1 MANHTFTL
9 KIPVSEAP
17 RLKQFFLGHGFEIRD
32 LAHAFWQAKGLGCV
46 ASFYKSGKLVM
57 QGPEADTWRG
67 LIGDDTP
74 EARPYASAL
83 SKHPKPPPPQWI
95 GTDEAGKGD
104 YFGPLVV
111 AGALIKRDQ
120 LELLQTLGIDDSKA
134 LSDERLPAMV
144 RGIEA
149 ACITEVMVITPAKY
163 NELYARIGNLNK
175 LLSWAHGKVI
185 ENLLTREKAPWALV
199 DKFVDERVLRR
210 SLGPLGSSI
219 QVDART
225 KAEEDPA
232 VGAASVLAR
241 AAYLRNLRSL
251 SRRFGVTLSAGAGA
265 PTLRSGRALIEA
277 HGKGALA
284 ETAKLH
290 FRTTEQIG
298 GR

>member
-1 MANHTFTL
+1 MANQTFTL
-9 KIPVSEAP
+9 KIPAAEAP
-17 RLKQFFLGHGFEIRD
+17 RLKQFFLGHGFELRD

-46 ASFYKSGKLVM
+46 ASFYKSGKLVI

-67 LIGDDTP
+67 LLGDDTP

-83 SKHPKPPPPQWI
+83 SKHPKPLPAAWG

-104 YFGPLVV
+104 YFGPLVI
-111 AGALIKRDQ
+111 AGVVVKRDQ
-120 LELLQTLGIDDSKA
+120 LDLLQTLGIDDSKA

-144 RGIEA
+144 QGIEA
-149 ACITEVMVITPAKY
+149 ACVTEVMVITPTKY

-175 LLSWAHGKVI
+175 LLAWAHGKII
-185 ENLLTREKAPWALV
+185 ERLLEQTEAPYVLV
-199 DKFVDERVLRR
+199 DKFVDDRVLRR
-210 SLGPLGSSI
+210 SLGPKGLAAH
-219 QVDART
+219 VECRT

-241 AAYLRNLRSL
+241 AAYLRNLRAM
-251 SRRFGVTLSAGAGA
+251 SRRLGVTLRPGAGA
-265 PTLRSGRALIEA
+265 PTLRAGRSLVET
-277 HGKGALA
+277 HGKAVLQ

-290 FRTTEQIG
+290 FSTTDQIG